1 MKVTTRNYC
10 LSRTDSRDSKTSSM
24 ILKLISTRYE
34 YRTLIMFRFKT
45 LKSFR
50 IVICQ
55 IRFKVFH
62 RSSLL
67 PNLTERASL
76 STRSCLLLTETT
88 LNRALR
94 RVSSSPSNNALP
106 SLRPLIRL
114 AASSHRLTR
123 AKSKLSRPE
132 ARVLLQK
139 RTAPRMCLKLVE
151 TITKVLP
158 MPVQLVKVTRVT
170 RTQTQS
176 STTSAFR
183 TNTLRSSTLT
193 RSTKSC

>member
-1 MKVTTRNYC
+1 
-10 LSRTDSRDSKTSSM
+10 M
-24 ILKLISTRYE
+24 ISKLISTRYE
-34 YRTLIMFRFKT
+34 YRTLIMFR
-45 LKSFR
+45 LKILKLFR

-76 STRSCLLLTETT
+76 NTRFCLQLTEIT
-88 LNRALR
+88 LNKALR
-94 RVSSSPSNNALP
+94 RVSSSHSNSALP

-132 ARVLLQK
+132 ARVLHQRK
-139 RTAPRMCLKLVE
+139 TVPRMCLKLME
-151 TITKVLP
+151 MITKVLL
-158 MPVQLVKVTRVT
+158 MPVRLVKVTRVT
-170 RTQTQS
+170 QTQTQS

-193 RSTKSC
+193 RSTRSCCVTCF